1 MNKAVRGHPVCLPE
15 DDGVWRVEIGK
26 TGEVKMEY
34 IGLYTIDY
42 SVTRLYDT
50 LEQSP
55 DWVQDRIAILNM
67 MPPDPNKSVV
77 FNVGR
82 RVDENTYWIVQ

>member
-15 DDGVWRVEIGK
+15 DDGIWRVEIDNAGAV
-26 TGEVKMEY
+26 TMEY
-34 IGLYTIDY
+34 IGLYEVDS
-42 SVTRLYDT
+42 SVTKLYPT

-55 DWVQDRIAILNM
+55 EWVKDRIAILNM

-82 RVDENTYWIVQ
+82 RVDDNAYWIVQ